1 MKLLASSLAQLFVIV
16 MLMITF
22 AVSITALSLWADSG
36 ASAANNQPQAVSLG
50 AGVP

>member
-36 ASAANNQPQAVSLG
+36 ATTTVNQGQAVSLR
-50 AGVP
+50 ADVP

>member
-16 MLMITF
+16 MLTITF

-36 ASAANNQPQAVSLG
+36 ATKTDRQGQAVSLR
-50 AGVP
+50 ADVP